1 MGPAIGSAAAALV
14 GYGLGSIPSADVAAR
29 AAGAGPDALRTAGT
43 GNPGGMNVGYVLGRG
58 WGAAVSVAD
67 IFKGVAAA
75 QVGRRLAGERG
86 ANLAATAAVLG
97 HCHPVARRGGK
108 GGKGVATSIGQVIGT
123 FPAYLPIDVGV
134 AAATA
139 ALPWFR
145 RRTETATT
153 VASFSWVACGLA
165 FWHQG
170 WSCGLR
176 RSTALAVPV
185 CAATS
190 AVVIHRRFR
199 AGSER
204 VDSFN
209 DATGASR

>member
-14 GYGLGSIPSADVAAR
+14 GYGLGSIPSADIAAR
-29 AAGAGPDALRTAGT
+29 MAGAGPDALRAGGT
-43 GNPGGMNVGYVLGRG
+43 GNPGAMNVGHVVGRG
-58 WGAAVSVAD
+58 WGAAVTVAD
-67 IFKGVAAA
+67 VVKGVAAA

-86 ANLAATAAVLG
+86 ANVAAAAAVLG
-97 HCHPVARRGGK
+97 HCHPVGRR

-123 FPAYLPIDVGV
+123 FPAYLPIDVVV
-134 AAATA
+134 AAGTA
-139 ALPWFR
+139 ALPWSR

-153 VASFSWVACGLA
+153 VASLTWVACGLA
-165 FWHQG
+165 FWHRG
-170 WSCGLR
+170 WSCGLK

-190 AVVIHRRFR
+190 AVVIQLRFR
-199 AGSER
+199 AGSGR

-209 DATGASR
+209 HATGASR